1 MKKLK
6 LSLLMLASL
15 VFGRPAGMST
25 ANGAADVAQQA
36 ADDVATLKKQFDDQA
51 AQIAALQE
59 QLAAKNAAPA
69 AVEDN
74 STLALLAKGAGVEL
88 ADVVWRKRA
97 GLDDD
102 QAVAA
107 ASAQKKYDADKKA
120 KAAAAAAAAAKA
132 AKK

>member
-51 AQIAALQE
+51 AQIADLQA

-69 AVEDN
+69 EVEDN
-74 STLALLAKGAGVEL
+74 STLALLAKGAGVDL
-88 ADVVWRKRA
+88 KDVIWRKRA

-107 ASAQKKYDADKKA
+107 AAAQKKYDADKKA
-120 KAAAAAAAAAKA
+120 KAATAAAKA